1 MEQNNETASLFFEL
15 YSNLPQQAPGS
26 TKCTQEA
33 YGMLPLKVDIP
44 QILDIGCGTGR
55 QTLDL
60 LEVSSGQIT
69 AVDIHPPFI
78 HELNNTIQRKG
89 LKHKLKAQVA
99 DMTNLS
105 FEVAQFDIIWSEGAI
120 YQMGFEN
127 GLKAWKNFLKP
138 RGFMVVSEICWI
150 KSTIPQ
156 EIMEYWQA
164 QYPGITSIKNL
175 VDVSEKMGFDVL
187 SHFTLPEKDWNRNYY
202 LHLSKNLEAFKQKYA
217 LNELALSVAK
227 ETETEIAMYKKYSDY
242 YSYLFLILQN
252 K

>member
-1 MEQNNETASLFFEL
+1 MEQNNETTSLFFEL

-33 YGMLPLKVDIP
+33 YGMLPLTVDIP

-60 LEVSSGQIT
+60 LEVCSGQIT

-78 HELNNTIQRKG
+78 DELNNTIQRKG
-89 LKHKLKAQVA
+89 LKNKLKAQVA

-150 KSTIPQ
+150 KSKIPQ

-164 QYPGITSIKNL
+164 QYPGITYIKNL
-175 VDVSEKMGFDVL
+175 VDISEKLGFDVL

-217 LNELALSVAK
+217 QNELALSVAK